1 MCYIVPTM
9 TINCYKQGGGG
20 GRKICIFHS
29 VRPQGRNPFV
39 IIKNSSQCSDLISF
53 PLSLSTHI
61 RFLRFCVYFFLSPES
76 ALNTRIC

>member
-20 GRKICIFHS
+20 AGTCIFHS
-29 VRPQGRNPFV
+29 VRPQERNPFV
-39 IIKNSSQCSDLISF
+39 IIKNNSQCSDLISF
-53 PLSLSTHI
+53 SLSLSTHI

-76 ALNTRIC
+76 ALNTKIC